1 MVPRINNSKDGED
14 DSNNSSI
21 VEIANPSQVKVDIAD
36 ANIDDMDPDI
46 PDQGEIIKED
56 PENSP
61 YFNKKLDGSA

>member
-36 ANIDDMDPDI
+36 ANIDDMDPDS
-46 PDQGEIIKED
+46 PD
-56 PENSP
+56 
-61 YFNKKLDGSA
+61 